1 MSSLFAILLL
11 VSLCGFLIIL
21 SKRTF
26 EEVIPLS
33 IFITILILYFFG
45 LFGFLKSGIYVVCI
59 SAFCSIG
66 FSAFYIITKRDSS
79 FIKRFFTPGFVI
91 FWIITAIIYC
101 GTKGLMITRNDE
113 FSHWGLVVKNMVI
126 FDAFGYIKGG
136 TTMFPSYPPGI
147 SLLQYF
153 FIRLD
158 SGFHEASLY
167 QALDI
172 MAVSTFM
179 PLFKSI
185 PLKKWKHLFIITLI
199 IFTLPLIF
207 YSDFYHSIY
216 VDGILGVLFAYI
228 LFSYFSENTLTKFNI
243 LNISLASA
251 VLTLLKGSGF
261 GLALIANVIIWI
273 DVIFPKKKKSNYNYQ
288 QKIKLSCASVSTLLI
303 LCSELSWNI
312 FLKYTN
318 TPIDWDLSVIN
329 FSEVLGLITSNTA
342 DSHKAAFQNVTRLLF
357 DFQNGYAYQGQGNY
371 AIKMSCFMWIGI
383 YILIGFIIFR
393 TQKNEFEKRRIK
405 FIIISLI
412 CGFLLY
418 TASIYILYCIIFP
431 ETEGITGTSFYRYI
445 NSYLSGGLIFLILL
459 LIVKTETQNPE
470 KSRFLLICI
479 LGVSMAFVP
488 YYEVMRFSPIISDA
502 EFKAVREMR
511 SQYAA
516 SGRFSKI
523 MDSDDDKVFV
533 INLTDNG
540 LTHLIVQYNATP
552 IPVQSLFSRNIMEI
566 NKENGKLIWNITPN
580 EWSQRLM
587 AEYTYIYLHDIDN
600 NFEEIYKR
608 LFNDPNSIQD
618 NSLYRIDKTGDE
630 VRFVYVEN

>member
-1 MSSLFAILLL
+1 M
-11 VSLCGFLIIL
+11 
-21 SKRTF
+21 
-26 EEVIPLS
+26 
-33 IFITILILYFFG
+33 
-45 LFGFLKSGIYVVCI
+45 
-59 SAFCSIG
+59 
-66 FSAFYIITKRDSS
+66 
-79 FIKRFFTPGFVI
+79 
-91 FWIITAIIYC
+91 
-101 GTKGLMITRNDE
+101 MTRNDE

-136 TTMFPSYPPGI
+136 TTMFPSYPPAI

-153 FIRLD
+153 FIRLG

-185 PLKKWKHLFIITLI
+185 PLKKWKHLPLLAVIV
-199 IFTLPLIF
+199 FTLPLVF
-207 YSDFYHSIY
+207 YADFYHLLY
-216 VDGILGVLFAYI
+216 VDALLGVLFAYI
-228 LFSYFSENTLTKFNI
+228 LFSYFSEVILTKFSI
-243 LNISLASA
+243 LNISLASV

-261 GLALIANVIIWI
+261 GLALIVNVIIWI
-273 DVIFPKKKKSNYNYQ
+273 DVIFLQKKKSNHDHQ
-288 QKIKLSCASVSTLLI
+288 QKIIMACAAVSTFLVF
-303 LCSELSWNI
+303 CAKLSWNI

-318 TPIDWDLSVIN
+318 TPIDWNLSGVN
-329 FSEVLGLITSNTA
+329 FSEVFGLITSNTA

-405 FIIISLI
+405 FIVISLV
-412 CGFLLY
+412 CGFLFY
-418 TASIYILYCIIFP
+418 TASIYVLYCIIFP

-470 KSRFLLICI
+470 KSRFFLVSLLCA
-479 LGVSMAFVP
+479 SMAFVP

-523 MDSDDDKVFV
+523 MDPDNDKVFV
-533 INLTDNG
+533 INFTDNG

-552 IPVQSLFSRNIMEI
+552 IPVQSLFSRNIMEV

-587 AEYTYIYLHDIDN
+587 AEYTYVYLYDIDN

-618 NSLYRIDKTGDE
+618 NSLFKIDKTGEE
-630 VRFVYVEN
+630 VRFEYVEN